1 MKTFKE
7 LRSVEEKAD
16 MSTDLSS
23 HSDGRLRAIASDP
36 KHPHYA
42 AAKAEL
48 NGRAY
53 LRRFH
58 TAARDARKKKQ
69 ESK

>member
-1 MKTFKE
+1 MKTFKQI
-7 LRSVEEKAD
+7 RSVEEK
-16 MSTDLSS
+16 TDLAS
-23 HSDGRLRAIASDP
+23 HSDGRLKAIVSDP
-36 KHPHYA
+36 KHPQHA

-58 TAARDARKKKQ
+58 TASRQKKNNQK
-69 ESK
+69 